1 MISSRLSEVC
11 LVVQS
16 IYLLSIVLLLSCV
29 LLATMGGWQQIIP
42 GLSRSTNYITMSM
55 GYYRDKILANY
66 ICQLHWQKTPRLY
79 PGAGDS
85 GPFWWEIWAENDPSQ
100 PPVFRCSENT
110 NIPASPS
117 LPTGHSGGH
126 LVLVLRAGMFFSCW
140 QLGMFCQDQW
150 KLGQWLKDSRIPT
163 KKSVMKC
170 TGLFRFLLQGEN
182 IRYFQ
187 FSQLEK
193 LDSAVKRHFSLG
205 EKRET

>member
-100 PPVFRCSENT
+100 PPVFRCSENLNIAEPMFADWTVGTVETVDSEWTSCFGPPGRPWCFSGPDSWECFVKT
-110 NIPASPS
+110 NESWDNGWKTQEYRLRS
-117 LPTGHSGGH
+117 LWWN
-126 LVLVLRAGMFFSCW
+126 VLDYADLYSQRKIFYIFS
-140 QLGMFCQDQW
+140 
-150 KLGQWLKDSRIPT
+150 
-163 KKSVMKC
+163 
-170 TGLFRFLLQGEN
+170 
-182 IRYFQ
+182 
-187 FSQLEK
+187 
-193 LDSAVKRHFSLG
+193 
-205 EKRET
+205 